1 MKSIVFLLA
10 IYLMSSNG
18 GKLIFFLF
26 EFSILQYASK
36 LKVTYRNINGGIIL
50 FVEPIIKHVKS

>member
-10 IYLMSSNG
+10 IYLMASSD
-18 GKLIFFLF
+18 GKLIFFYSSF
-26 EFSILQYASK
+26 PFLQYASK